1 MHGVT
6 MKSMRG
12 KWLNSSVFQ
21 WYHPASMSQEPK
33 AMRLAPVD
41 VKKVVDHLNKFA
53 KTTCPVCHHDEW
65 TVSDILFAL
74 PEYEYRPPW
83 SQMST
88 LSSMANVGTPSTTFD
103 LESENPRVFPVVP
116 VTCVT
121 CGYVF
126 LFSGIK
132 LGLVYGIG

>member
-1 MHGVT
+1 VAEQFRISVVSSGV
-6 MKSMRG
+6 
-12 KWLNSSVFQ
+12 NI
-21 WYHPASMSQEPK
+21 QEPK
-33 AMRLAPVD
+33 AMRLEPND
-41 VKKVVDHLNKFA
+41 VKKVVNHLNKFGR
-53 KTTCPVCHHDEW
+53 TSCPVCHSDEW

-83 SQMST
+83 SVAPPAFVNTGGSI
-88 LSSMANVGTPSTTFD
+88 GTPIRPIFD
-103 LESENPRVFPVVP
+103 LESENPQVFPVVP

-132 LGLVYGIG
+132 LGLVSARG